1 MQGIIPASQSNSNYL
16 RVGETLASMLGV
28 SFKQFTY
35 GYKFYDDELMLLK
48 PLSPSQSTYEFNPV
62 RGLDSTVPTSNL
74 MDKSDLFAITGVGL
88 IFTRA
93 TYSSTTGALSAYGN
107 YPIYTYPYVGVFTGS
122 NEQAGLL
129 NIVNGTV
136 ALNVSSDQQWNIPAR
151 RMVYA
156 NEYINAQVSTIVYG
170 GTDGAQGIL
179 NLNSVVIMDGEN
191 QNSVVV
197 QLPTGGTLTNI
208 DGNTN
213 ATTRNLLGVRLVG
226 FRIRNLAGGN
236 GGLNFA
242 AGNCRV

>member
-1 MQGIIPASQSNSNYL
+1 MQGIIPATQSNSNYL
-16 RVGETLASMLGV
+16 RVGESLAAMLGIG
-28 SFKQFTY
+28 FKQFQY
-35 GYKFYDDELMLLK
+35 GYKFYDDELYLPK
-48 PLSPSQSTYEFNPV
+48 ALSPSQSTYEFNPV
-62 RGLDSTVPTSNL
+62 RGLDSTVPTANL

-88 IFTRA
+88 VFTRA
-93 TYSSTTGALSAYGN
+93 TYTSTTGALSAYGN
-107 YPIYTYPYVGVFTGS
+107 QPIYTYPYVGVFSGS

-136 ALNVSSDQQWNIPAR
+136 SLSVNADQQWNIPAR

-179 NLNSVVIMDGEN
+179 NLNSIVVMDGEN
-191 QNSVVV
+191 QNVITV

-213 ATTRNLLGVRLVG
+213 ATTRNILAVRLVG
-226 FRIRNLAGGN
+226 FRIRNLAGGA
-236 GGLNFA
+236 GGTQFTA
-242 AGNCRV
+242 ANCRV